1 MPFVSMY
8 FSCHLTPDG
17 DIESVIR
24 TLTNDSVPLSV
35 KLAVTAGAIVGGTL
49 AVLNNKEKVMEIA
62 GEILQKG
69 ADYCKERTKTSPI
82 EIIEVDSDAEV
93 ESKSA
98 SYASDYADGAW
109 SSFNDEGHST
119 GARYFSE
126 TDEELTTPDF
136 TDYDSE
142 SDILRI
148 NTNEKFDDENV
159 EIVSLD

>member
-1 MPFVSMY
+1 MY
-8 FSCHLTPDG
+8 FSCHLTPDS
-17 DIESVIR
+17 DLDDLIS

-35 KLAVTAGAIVGGTL
+35 KLAVTTGAILGGTL
-49 AVLNNKEKVMEIA
+49 AVLNNKEKVLELA

-69 ADYCKERTKTSPI
+69 ADYCKERAKTSPI
-82 EIIEVDSDAEV
+82 EIIEVDSDAELDT
-93 ESKSA
+93 ETA
-98 SYASDYADGAW
+98 SYASEYADGALA
-109 SSFNDEGHST
+109 SFNDEGRSS

-136 TDYDSE
+136 TDFDSE

-148 NTNEKFDDENV
+148 NTNEKFDDEDV